1 MKLFMRKRDAES
13 NQSVLSK
20 NWKDLL
26 LGKHNRNDSQR
37 TLESLTPQEG
47 INEEQEEFIQLVET
61 NLDFLV
67 EQFNKHDNTIY
78 SRVIFHYTSNYAV
91 SLESFEKI
99 LLTSANDAIFINL
112 FHNPA
117 LPIGLLLSDKLT
129 KHIES
134 FSQDTFLN
142 YIRKRVIK
150 TRWDEVFTYRD
161 ELLQKAAIKDIGDL
175 PTEWVDKII
184 GWDRELF
191 DE

>member
-1 MKLFMRKRDAES
+1 MAKRDIES
-13 NQSVLSK
+13 KQSVLAK
-20 NWKDLL
+20 NWDDLL
-26 LGKHNRNDSQR
+26 SGKYDRKTTQRNW
-37 TLESLTPQEG
+37 LSLTPQEDTD
-47 INEEQEEFIQLVET
+47 EEQKEFIYLFET
-61 NLDFLV
+61 NLSFLV
-67 EQFNKHDNTIY
+67 EQFNKHDNIIY
-78 SRVIFHYTSNYAV
+78 SKIIFHYTSNYNV

-99 LLTSANDAIFINL
+99 LLTSENDAIFINL

-129 KHIES
+129 RHIES

-161 ELLQKAAIKDIGDL
+161 ELLQKAVIKDIGNL